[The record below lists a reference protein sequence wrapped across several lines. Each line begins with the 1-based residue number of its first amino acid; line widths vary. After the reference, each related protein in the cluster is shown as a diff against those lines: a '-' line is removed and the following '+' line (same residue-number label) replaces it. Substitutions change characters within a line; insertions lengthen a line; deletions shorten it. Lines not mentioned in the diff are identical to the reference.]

1 MVEQKPQQGLLPV
14 PVSAMQNLIT
24 QRKDLIVKIGDA
36 YEVSRPLALE
46 LWKMLVE
53 EIVRAGGSIRETSR
67 VEYASVEMVVVVS
80 EVEIKVGE
88 SVITLSEV
96 GEAYAKEKGKE
107 FTLARTAYTRAM
119 KRLLERIAGED
130 FINQVILSLFPQKV
144 KEAPASE
151 KQKEYIRKLVSDGK
165 LTKEHIDSLIAEGR
179 LPEGFVLGKALEN
192 GLTSSQASAIISKV
206 KGDRS

>member
-1 MVEQKPQQGLLPV
+1 MCIR
-14 PVSAMQNLIT
+14 A
-24 QRKDLIVKIGDA
+24 R
-36 YEVSRPLALE
+36 
-46 LWKMLVE
+46 KMLVE

-88 SVITLSEV
+88 SVIMLSEV

-151 KQKEYIRKLVSDGK
+151 KQKEYIRKLVGDGK

-179 LPEGFVLGKALEN
+179 LPEGFVLRTALEN

>member
-1 MVEQKPQQGLLPV
+1 
-14 PVSAMQNLIT
+14 
-24 QRKDLIVKIGDA
+24 
-36 YEVSRPLALE
+36 
-46 LWKMLVE
+46 
-53 EIVRAGGSIRETSR
+53 
-67 VEYASVEMVVVVS
+67 
-80 EVEIKVGE
+80 
-88 SVITLSEV
+88 
-96 GEAYAKEKGKE
+96 YAKEKGKE

-151 KQKEYIRKLVSDGK
+151 KQKEYIRKLVGDGK

-179 LPEGFVLGKALEN
+179 LPEGFVLRTALEN